1 MPNIHTAASIGE
13 RRDSAAAEPMR
24 LPPLGSFVSKLLGN
38 QIGFAGDAEQ
48 PHCDHIRGVVLFVD
62 IVSSTSMTD
71 LVAASGPDGAE
82 LLGGMLSD
90 YFSEVIDVV
99 LAHGGDVIRIDG
111 DAVIALWRDDAPS
124 GTPHLQAARAALAL
138 RGLRHQWPVGLGP
151 LQHRLSLVAG
161 TFSTVILRGRG
172 KRSFLVLA
180 GEALRTIGE
189 ILHSVEP
196 GEVAMDEA
204 MARRL
209 GQSAT
214 IEPVA
219 GAATH
224 RAVRLNDLRL
234 DDLRDPA
241 APPPAALPPQAV
253 LSQALPREP
262 ASVAAFVPRIVI
274 ERGASKLSGWL
285 AEFRVLSMVYARLG
299 ESDMPD
305 AAAAGRLRATF
316 GLVEQVTE
324 ALGVEIFDVMASEKG
339 ITARIACG
347 IPPFSLENNA
357 ARAVEI
363 ARRIS
368 AKLAGLGIPCS
379 VGVTTGRA
387 FCGDVGNAIRREYV
401 LNGPLMNYG
410 ARLMQTAGGEA
421 LYDAATMEVTRG
433 QFDFSPPEAIVF
445 KGRSEPLTVYR
456 LAEPRSAPEPPET
469 QAAALHG
476 RDDELAR
483 LAAVLERFRG
493 GEGGLTALEGEPGVG
508 KSRLLAEFADSA
520 RHNGCTVVETGTRE
534 IDQATAYFSFRR
546 ILQKLLREPGDP
558 DDAAPAL
565 LRKRLADALAET
577 SLAPRAAL
585 VEDIVQLGI
594 EDPGMASQIRGA
606 ARQAG
611 IEDIIVTLVM
621 RRAVQRP
628 LMLLVDDLHWID
640 AASADLLLALGRRLP
655 KLLIAA
661 ASRPLDG
668 AGPAPGVRVL
678 LRASE
683 RIALRRVDAG
693 STALIISEV
702 LKVRSIPRRLAE
714 FVHQQ
719 SEGLPF
725 HAEQLALSMLRLGL
739 IETADQRCS
748 VGAADLATAAVPHRL
763 RDIIVSRIDGL
774 SQTDQLA
781 LKVAS
786 VIGRVFDV
794 EALREIFPVPTEPG
808 NLDASMRGLVLAG
821 FLATADGN
829 AGTAYAFRH
838 VITQETT
845 YDLLSF
851 AQRRPLHRQVAESIE
866 RRHAAL
872 QPHFAELAHHW
883 ERASDTGKALDY
895 RLQAASL
902 AIRGYANDDALMHV
916 ERAERLAARTSFALP
931 TSERAQLAYVRGEA
945 LHALSRFPES
955 AKHFGACLQLSGIH
969 RPTTA
974 ARMVVAVL
982 GQGVLQGLHRLGAIR
997 KSGDPKRRHRLQLSA
1012 HVHTRFAEHAYFM
1025 NDTLSLVHAN
1035 LTALNR
1041 AESIGSV
1048 TEATGAYGALAIGL
1062 GIAGMHGA
1070 ARYYRDRSIRLA
1082 EQAGELADQGM
1093 AQLFAAV
1100 YSFQAGNWDATR
1112 AYCASGS
1119 SIFERLGDRFRYQTC
1134 HVLVGY
1140 TALVTGE
1147 FERAVLELE
1156 AFGPLAEAVDNAP
1169 VRAWVL
1175 AGMGILDMLRG
1186 LPPRRTLEHMKAAA
1200 DEALHP
1206 AERLLCD
1213 GLEAAARL
1221 RAGEFEDAGRAATRA
1236 LDSMRESVCTMGIA
1250 FFSVCAVAEVHL
1262 ALAEQA
1268 MLQGAPHEALMT
1280 QAREA
1285 CRRVWQYAAKT
1296 RICRPRAH
1304 LLTGRLALLDHRD
1317 RRAAAQFRS
1326 ALVEAER
1333 FAMPLEQ
1340 GMCYLWLAKVPGE
1353 TPVREGHA
1361 ARGAAVLQELGA
1373 DPWGIHSGLAASG
1386 RI

>member
-1 MPNIHTAASIGE
+1 MPNIDTAASVGE
-13 RRDSAAAEPMR
+13 RRDSAVAEPSR
-24 LPPLGSFVSKLLGN
+24 LPPLGSFVSQLLGN
-38 QIGFAGDAEQ
+38 QIGIAGDAEQ
-48 PHCDHIRGVVLFVD
+48 PHGDPIRGIVLFVD

-82 LLGGMLSD
+82 LLGGTLSD

-111 DAVIALWRDDAPS
+111 DAVIALWRDDTPS
-124 GTPHLQAARAALAL
+124 GSPHLQAARAALAL

-180 GEALRTIGE
+180 GEALRTIGA

-196 GEVAMDEA
+196 GEVAMDVA

-209 GQSAT
+209 GPSAV
-214 IEPVA
+214 IQPVA
-219 GAATH
+219 AAQ
-224 RAVRLNDLRL
+224 RAVRL
-234 DDLRDPA
+234 DDLLEAA
-241 APPPAALPPQAV
+241 APPPAASPL
-253 LSQALPREP
+253 QALPLEP
-262 ASVAAFVPRIVI
+262 ASVAAFVPRIVV

-368 AKLAGLGIPCS
+368 AKLAGLGVPCS

-387 FCGDVGNAIRREYV
+387 FCGDVGNATRREYV

-445 KGRSEPLTVYR
+445 KGRNEPLTVYR
-456 LAEPRSAPEPPET
+456 LAEPRTAPELPET
-469 QAAALHG
+469 QATALHG

-546 ILQKLLREPGDP
+546 ILQKLLHEPGDS

-577 SLAPRAAL
+577 NLAPRAAL

-606 ARQAG
+606 ARQTG
-611 IEDIIVTLVM
+611 IEDIIVALVT

-628 LMLLVDDLHWID
+628 LIVLVDDLHWID
-640 AASADLLLALGRRLP
+640 AASADLLLAMGRRLP
-655 KLLIAA
+655 RLLIAA
-661 ASRPLDG
+661 ASRPLGG
-668 AGPAPGVRVL
+668 AGPAPGARVL

-693 STALIISEV
+693 STARIISEV

-739 IETADQRCS
+739 IEIADQRCS

-808 NLDASMRGLVLAG
+808 NLDASMRGLVHAG

-829 AGTAYAFRH
+829 AGSAYAFRH

-931 TSERAQLAYVRGEA
+931 TADRAQLAYVRGEA

-955 AKHFGACLQLSGIH
+955 AKHFGACLQLSGVP
-969 RPTTA
+969 RPATA
-974 ARMVVAVL
+974 ARMVVSVL

-997 KSGDPKRRHRLQLSA
+997 TSSDPKRRHRLKLSA
-1012 HVHTRFAEHAYFM
+1012 HVHTRFAEHGYFM
-1025 NDTLSLVHAN
+1025 NDTLSIVHAN
-1035 LTALNR
+1035 LTALNH

-1100 YSFQAGNWDATR
+1100 YS
-1112 AYCASGS
+1112 
-1119 SIFERLGDRFRYQTC
+1119 
-1134 HVLVGY
+1134 
-1140 TALVTGE
+1140 
-1147 FERAVLELE
+1147 
-1156 AFGPLAEAVDNAP
+1156 
-1169 VRAWVL
+1169 
-1175 AGMGILDMLRG
+1175 
-1186 LPPRRTLEHMKAAA
+1186 
-1200 DEALHP
+1200 
-1206 AERLLCD
+1206 
-1213 GLEAAARL
+1213 
-1221 RAGEFEDAGRAATRA
+1221 
-1236 LDSMRESVCTMGIA
+1236 
-1250 FFSVCAVAEVHL
+1250 
-1262 ALAEQA
+1262 
-1268 MLQGAPHEALMT
+1268 
-1280 QAREA
+1280 
-1285 CRRVWQYAAKT
+1285 
-1296 RICRPRAH
+1296 
-1304 LLTGRLALLDHRD
+1304 
-1317 RRAAAQFRS
+1317 
-1326 ALVEAER
+1326 
-1333 FAMPLEQ
+1333 
-1340 GMCYLWLAKVPGE
+1340 
-1353 TPVREGHA
+1353 
-1361 ARGAAVLQELGA
+1361 
-1373 DPWGIHSGLAASG
+1373 
-1386 RI
+1386 